1 MDRVNGIRFLI
12 SFPRDEGKSSK
23 SRENGMEG
31 RRELFYRP
39 SRFSTVQHFTRADFN
54 LISFSKKKGYYIIV

>member
-23 SRENGMEG
+23 SRENGMEEG
-31 RRELFYRP
+31 ELFYRP
-39 SRFSTVQHFTRADFN
+39 SRFSTVHFTRADFN

>member
-12 SFPRDEGKSSK
+12 SFPRDERKSSK
-23 SRENGMEG
+23 SKMEEG
-31 RRELFYRP
+31 ELFYRP
-39 SRFSTVQHFTRADFN
+39 SQFSTVQHFTRADFN